1 MYFHNVAGTG
11 SYTTSSTNVYNK
23 DQTYTAFRRREH
35 VFQTV
40 QCQRRWLKISKIE
53 KNVSIDHTR
62 HCIQTSN
69 QNKKNPVRINS
80 TFKVIRKCIFIM
92 LAVLEVTQRVPPT
105 CIIQTSRTPWRG

>member
-40 QCQRRWLKISKIE
+40 QCQRWWHRQWLVLGVERYRSSEVATAAAAAEKMARVAAAEGGVEVEAGKIDKR
-53 KNVSIDHTR
+53 VSIDHTR
-62 HCIQTSN
+62 NCIQT
-69 QNKKNPVRINS
+69 
-80 TFKVIRKCIFIM
+80 
-92 LAVLEVTQRVPPT
+92 
-105 CIIQTSRTPWRG
+105 